1 MRAMAS
7 WRWESRTVVRCW
19 LGLWALG
26 LALAA
31 TVARAE
37 GPALLTVVD
46 GAAPTVIDGT
56 RALVAQPGMRLAAA
70 ALIDTLPGTSLVR
83 VEFNDG
89 STLDLGPDTR
99 VMLLPP
105 GLAGS
110 GPKAPA
116 FYLLQGWAKHST
128 SPKAGVGGQLSPQ
141 LEVTQIAGVSVSRV
155 SGDEALLFI
164 ESGKVQLL
172 ERRIKGA
179 PPLNLKAGE
188 QYGRV
193 GNDKGSVSPRPSAA
207 LLQGLPRSFRDT
219 LPPLAAQFKGKAV
232 EGKPASSPG
241 YAQLKPWL
249 AAEPAIRREFPRRF
263 VTLAQEPAFRDGLV
277 KNLAAHPEWEP
288 VLFPKPAS
296 APTR

>member
-1 MRAMAS
+1 MLLL
-7 WRWESRTVVRCW
+7 
-19 LGLWALG
+19 LGP
-26 LALAA
+26 AA
-31 TVARAE
+31 ARAE
-37 GPALLTVVD
+37 APALLTVVD
-46 GAAPTVIDGT
+46 GAAPTVIDGA
-56 RALVAQPGMRLAAA
+56 RALVAQAGMRLSAA

-116 FYLLQGWAKHST
+116 FYLMQGWAKHST
-128 SPKAGVGGQLSPQ
+128 PAKGGGAGQLSPQ
-141 LEVTQIAGVSVSRV
+141 LEVSQIAGVTVGRV

-164 ESGKVQLL
+164 EAGKVQLL
-172 ERRIKGA
+172 ERRLKGA

-188 QYGRV
+188 QYGRT
-193 GNDKGSVSPRPSAA
+193 GSDKGSISPRPSAA

-219 LPPLAAQFKGKAV
+219 LPPLAAQFKGKVV
-232 EGKPASSPG
+232 EGRPAPAPG

-249 AAEPAIRREFPRRF
+249 TAEPALRREFPRRF
-263 VTLAQEPAFRDGLV
+263 LALAQEPSFRDGLV
-277 KNLAAHPEWEP
+277 KNLSAHPEWEP
-288 VLFPKPAS
+288 ILFPKPAS
-296 APTR
+296 PPAR